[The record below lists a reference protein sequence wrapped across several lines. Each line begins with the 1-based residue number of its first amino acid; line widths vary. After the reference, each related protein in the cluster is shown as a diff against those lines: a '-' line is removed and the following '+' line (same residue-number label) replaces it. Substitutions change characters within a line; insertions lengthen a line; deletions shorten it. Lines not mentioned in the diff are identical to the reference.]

1 MQPLQTTTQ
10 AVDTAF
16 YVIFGISGV
25 ALAGVAVAM
34 VWFCWRF
41 NRRRYPVPLSQ
52 KDHNLWLEVIWTAI
66 PTVLVMLMF
75 WYGWEGYLSLR
86 RIPEDAMHI
95 KATARMWSWLFT
107 YDNGKSTDKLYVP
120 VGQPVKIELQ
130 AVDVLHS
137 FYVPA
142 FRVKR
147 DTVPG
152 MTNWVWFVAEK
163 PGSFDLF
170 CAEYCGV
177 GHSAM
182 VTTVEA
188 LPAAEFEAWLTAVP
202 PTADAGKDV
211 LQKHGCLGCHSLDG
225 SRLVGPSFQGIAGRR
240 VEVIRG
246 GTESILTTDRI
257 YIEESILQPN
267 AAIVEGYP
275 PAMPSYAGKM
285 SDRDLAAVI
294 DYLLSLRSTQD
305 DNLRD
310 DNEDH
315 AKDENRKPATA
326 PIVPETGHQEIPAAK
341 NDQTAVARGE
351 AVAGSTGCL
360 GCHSLDGSRR
370 VGPSLKNLFGQSRE
384 VTRDGHKVTVTADA
398 AYLAR
403 AIREP
408 AAEIVEGYP
417 PAMPPFSQLSD
428 ADLQALIAWLE
439 SLK

>member
-1 MQPLQTTTQ
+1 MNPALQTTTQ

-25 ALAGVAVAM
+25 ALVGVAIAL
-34 VWFCWRF
+34 VWFAWRYS
-41 NRRRYPVPLSQ
+41 RKRYPIPLSQ
-52 KDHNLWLEVIWTAI
+52 KDHNLWLEVVWTAI

-86 RIPEDAMHI
+86 RIPDNAMHI
-95 KATARMWSWLFT
+95 KASARMWSWLFT
-107 YDNGKSTDKLYVP
+107 YDNGKSADKLYVP
-120 VGQPVKIELQ
+120 VGQPVKIELT

-163 PGSFDLF
+163 PGSYDLF

-188 LPAAEFEAWLTAVP
+188 LPAAEFQAWLTA
-202 PTADAGKDV
+202 AAGAASSPAARGAE
-211 LQKHGCLGCHSLDG
+211 LAGQLGCLGCHSVDG
-225 SRLVGPSFQGIAGRR
+225 SA
-240 VEVIRG
+240 
-246 GTESILTTDRI
+246 
-257 YIEESILQPN
+257 
-267 AAIVEGYP
+267 
-275 PAMPSYAGKM
+275 
-285 SDRDLAAVI
+285 
-294 DYLLSLRSTQD
+294 
-305 DNLRD
+305 
-310 DNEDH
+310 
-315 AKDENRKPATA
+315 
-326 PIVPETGHQEIPAAK
+326 
-341 NDQTAVARGE
+341 
-351 AVAGSTGCL
+351 
-360 GCHSLDGSRR
+360 R
-370 VGPSLKNLFGQSRE
+370 VGPSLKGVFGAKRE
-384 VTRDGHKVTVTADA
+384 VIRNGQKASLIADA

-408 AAEIVEGYP
+408 AAEIADGYP
-417 PAMPPFSQLSD
+417 PAMPPYGELSD
-428 ADLQALIAWLE
+428 NDLRALIAWLE